1 MRATNLSILSRL
13 AALLLVCGLSAC
25 ASGGGVAPSPEFLA
39 SQPPAKSLNNAAA
52 PVEAPSDVADL
63 PEGTSETADP
73 YEKMNRAR
81 FERNQG
87 INHAVIYPVAKA
99 YHETLPDPVRK
110 SVANFAGNLADAS
123 GGPGG

>member
-73 YEKMNRAR
+73 Y
-81 FERNQG
+81 
-87 INHAVIYPVAKA
+87 
-99 YHETLPDPVRK
+99 
-110 SVANFAGNLADAS
+110 
-123 GGPGG
+123 